1 MKYLSNR
8 DEFLKRSIN
17 KIDEYKSLEDKSLE
31 VINEGESGPF
41 ANDIPWNDSL
51 LGRLINSTIRKA
63 KIGANLVRI
72 KAVNRRLKDAFDE
85 LLGKSALAEMSKE
98 DKREF
103 SRVQVFSILEN
114 LKKSVEEGHKVI
126 IIKNLTDSAIKNL
139 EWVNDNVPAEEL
151 FTDKDNVEKLIKQ
164 LKEFREFLNQFKDNE
179 GNEDASLSN
188 EEDKEGNEEGE
199 ETSSSDKSSESM
211 YPNMIKNLKSLGGI
225 LESYKRTKIVG
236 NQESSA
242 LSKTELGSYK
252 TKEGDTVLKIQAN
265 TAVNTK
271 KLTPADIRTK
281 NTQVLSKYP
290 KDNQT
295 LPAGLLLVM
304 ENHINEEA
312 TLGQGSGADRGNIRQ
327 GEDHA
332 SQAFLKIKKDIEV
345 LESAKDKGIGVN
357 ADFIK
362 SITSNA
368 LDPKSKDLVKSLYV
382 EINRYLVGDK
392 KATIQDKDPLYKE
405 SIDIISDKNKKVIV
419 AEKIARFTKRALQ
432 FDKEGLYGQ
441 LGDLGKN
448 LQVYVDS
455 IKLLMAMEA
464 PKVEA
469 KKEKMISSYSSF
481 ISLIK
486 EADENQP
493 EEKEGEVSEP
503 TVMNTSQKI
512 KDWWDK
518 KIDIK
523 EFVLTRS
530 EAEKIRINFE
540 KSSEKDAIVIDGLD
554 PIIEIVK
561 VFNRAYKLHTT
572 QVIPTGRSG
581 GKVSNKTFMEYTSFG
596 GGSPESAGASGG
608 PYRNN
613 AIFNQWE
620 DAVQNIIK
628 DTKYQ
633 KIFREETTLKTPEGN
648 IIKDAGKNLLKFM
661 NDMLEGDTLY
671 KSRDGKGKQ
680 AEFIEKYFSPDDKD
694 KKKIEETGGLTLG
707 GDEEQKEIFKNAD
720 SIKIEKLDFTDSPIK
735 FKAYDDIEGS
745 IFAVSTNKNT
755 QLYFYLQAVTNGYA
769 YLSYCRSMYFIKKYI
784 TESGKSITLDK
795 GALPFTINDGK
806 INVDGK
812 EYMISAFRVKPESL
826 IDKEGKF
833 ILSGD
838 YLVKKV
844 TKFEGDRNMAAV
856 SKLVEK
862 EEEISFK
869 SFYTLRTKVKN
880 EEDKEVS
887 SRFILKNASTSI
899 SKNGG
904 FTNISTTND
913 INKTSLTKK

>member
-17 KIDEYKSLEDKSLE
+17 KIDEYKSLENKSLE
-31 VINEGESGPF
+31 VINEAESGPF

-72 KAVNRRLKDAFDE
+72 KGVNRRLKDAFDE

-103 SRVQVFSILEN
+103 SRVQIFSVLEN

-139 EWVNDNVPAEEL
+139 EWVNENVPAEEL

-164 LKEFREFLNQFKDNE
+164 LKEFREFLDQFKDNE
-179 GNEDASLSN
+179 GNEDASISD
-188 EEDKEGNEEGE
+188 EDSKEGDEEV
-199 ETSSSDKSSESM
+199 SSSDKSSESM

-225 LESYKRTKIVG
+225 LESYKRTKIVAD
-236 NQESSA
+236 QKPTASSEA
-242 LSKTELGSYK
+242 EAGTYK
-252 TKEGDTVLKIQAN
+252 TKAGDTILKIQADN
-265 TAVNTK
+265 TVNAK
-271 KLTPADIRTK
+271 KLTSVDIRSK
-281 NTQVLSKYP
+281 NTKVLTSYP

-295 LPAGLLLVM
+295 LPAGLLLVL
-304 ENHINEEA
+304 EGYVNEEL
-312 TLGQGSGADRGNIRQ
+312 TIGQGMGADRGNIKQ

-345 LESAKDKGIGVN
+345 LESAKDKGIGIDINFIN
-357 ADFIK
+357 AITSK
-362 SITSNA
+362 SIDSKT
-368 LDPKSKDLVKSLYV
+368 KDLVKGLYV

-392 KATIQDKDPLYKE
+392 KSTIQDKDPLYKE
-405 SIDIISDKNKKVIV
+405 SIEIISDKNKKVIV

-441 LGDLGKN
+441 LGDLGKS

-455 IKLLMAMEA
+455 IKLIMAMEA

-469 KKEKMISSYSSF
+469 KKEKVLSKYTSF

-493 EEKEGEVSEP
+493 ENKDGEVSEP
-503 TVMNTSQKI
+503 VVMNTSQKI
-512 KDWWDK
+512 TDWWDK

-540 KSSEKDAIVIDGLD
+540 KESQKEAIVIDGLD

-561 VFNRAYKLHTT
+561 VFNRAYKIHTT

-581 GKVSNKTFMEYTSFG
+581 GKVSNKTFQEYTTFG
-596 GGSPESAGASGG
+596 GGIPETAGASGG

-613 AIFNQWE
+613 AIFDQWE

-633 KIFREETTLKTPEGN
+633 KIFREETTLKTSDGN
-648 IIKDAGKNLLKFM
+648 TIKDAGKNLLKFM
-661 NDMLEGDTLY
+661 NDMLDGDTLY
-671 KSRDGKGKQ
+671 KTRDGKGRQ
-680 AEFIEKYFSPDDKD
+680 AEFIEKYFSPDEKD
-694 KKKIEETGGLTLG
+694 KKKLEEKGSLTMGG
-707 GDEEQKEIFKNAD
+707 EEEEKEISKNAD
-720 SIKIEKLDFTDSPIK
+720 SIKTKNLDFTDSSIK
-735 FKAYDDIEGS
+735 FQNYDDLTGS
-745 IFAVSTNKNT
+745 IFALSTNDNK
-755 QLYFYLQAVTNGYA
+755 QIYFYLQAVDNGYA

-784 TESGKSITLDK
+784 TESGNSITLGK
-795 GALPFTINDGK
+795 GSLPFDINDGR
-806 INVDGK
+806 INKDGK
-812 EYMISAFRVKPESL
+812 EYMISAFRIKPESL

-833 ILSGD
+833 ILSGN

-844 TKFEGDRNMAAV
+844 TKFEGDKNMAAV
-856 SKLVEK
+856 SKLSEK

-869 SFYTLRTKVKN
+869 SFYALRAKSKN
-880 EEDKEVS
+880 EEGKEIS
-887 SRFILKNASTSI
+887 SRFILKNATASI

-904 FTNISTTND
+904 FTNISTSND